1 MLPKKP
7 NIEVV
12 SISPMS
18 NEELLDY
25 ICDRLKEFYDSVNI
39 SAYIKYAAH
48 DKSAQF
54 YKGMHRGL
62 WECERIVNEIK
73 GRLMIEQENNNGN
86 SNNY

>member
-12 SISPMS
+12 KLSTMT

-25 ICDRLKEFYDSVNI
+25 IRDRLKEYYDSVNI

-48 DKSAQF
+48 DKTAQF
-54 YKGMHRGL
+54 YKGIDRGL
-62 WECERIVNEIK
+62 WECQRIINEIK

-86 SNNY
+86 NNNY

>member
-7 NIEVV
+7 NIEIVKLGT
-12 SISPMS
+12 MS
-18 NEELLDY
+18 NEELLAY

-54 YKGMHRGL
+54 YKGMSRGL

-73 GRLMIEQENNNGN
+73 GRLAVEQEHEL
-86 SNNY
+86 